1 MPRST
6 ERWRAAAIATALL
19 VAVSPALVGVPAFAA
34 STTTAPAAS
43 TPLTATAP
51 IATGDDWTVEEIPGG
66 YEVTK
71 TLAEPLE
78 IRSDAATLWAD
89 GVELGIAKESLDGL
103 TLTVV
108 TTDPAVADA
117 TVIDQGWSGAGD
129 PAVEVEDQGDAAR
142 RFAEEVPPADAEAPI
157 LADDPSARGEYA
169 VTRADY
175 DLGDEAV
182 DIRDFGRKGEIRA
195 AVFLPEGAEGERP
208 VAVFLHGRH
217 TSCAGGTRNPAAWP
231 CNPDQVDVE
240 SYLGY
245 NEAAEILASQ
255 GYVVV
260 SISANAI
267 NALDGSLAD
276 DTGAAARGQL
286 VMDHLNLLRQANAGT
301 DVGFG
306 TALTGRLDLDNVG
319 LMGHSRGGEG
329 VMRAALLNSEQG
341 EPYGIT
347 GVLPLAPT
355 DYTRMTVPGVP
366 TAVILPYCDGDV
378 EDQMGQKYIDD
389 SRHAYG
395 DDVFRSSV
403 LVMGTNHN
411 FFNTAWTPGLYP
423 VATSDDWAIMDRDQ
437 TDPTCGESAPSR
449 LNAAEQYAV
458 GNAYIAG
465 FFRLT
470 LGGDEQFM
478 PLFDGSDAKPASA
491 GRADV
496 RVSSTLAPSDRVD
509 INTFAEPE
517 TTTQVVG
524 SGTYQYC
531 ESMSPLDVPATM
543 PYCVT
548 ELGFAQA
555 PDYGFLS
562 ATYGNGRATSVPST
576 PSLHFT
582 YTEPAGSAAPGE
594 LRVQVPAEASD
605 FTTAE
610 SLSFRVSPDD
620 SVAIGGSTDLTVTL
634 LDSTGGSA
642 SVTAS
647 EYGDALTVLPG
658 STNPLRKVLLQQI
671 AVPTTAFTGVN
682 LADVTQVRF
691 TAPRETGG
699 VLLSDLALQS
709 GATLGSPAISTLP
722 VASMPDV
729 KVEEGS
735 GVGSV
740 DVPVVLSRPAEQAAT
755 VYVSSIPVSGN
766 TRVLSSMQELS
777 FSVGEVCKVITV
789 PLQGDASTSTSAS
802 TSFITNTTNT
812 QQGVTI
818 GDSFG
823 RIVVREDDGVVDRA
837 GAVLPSL
844 PEVGAQGDACAE
856 AQAAPDALTLSA
868 DSVSP
873 GDTVTVTGSG
883 FRVGES
889 VELTVGGTSAGSVVS
904 TDGTVSFEVTVPA
917 DAARGPLELVATG
930 YGSGRTATA
939 TLTVALDA
947 DRIAGADRYEVSV
960 NTSKEGFPD
969 GADTVYVVSGEK
981 FPDALSAA
989 PAAATDDA
997 PILLTTAASL
1007 PPVVLAELER
1017 LDPSSIVVVGG
1028 TSSVTPAVQTA
1039 LEKVAPVS
1047 RLGGADR
1054 FAASRAVA
1062 GDAFPDGAPL
1072 AVLAAGA
1079 TFPDAL
1085 SAGAALDGT
1094 GPLILVDGSASGLDD
1109 ATVALMARLG
1119 VAEIVVAGGE
1129 SSVSAGV
1136 FDDASRIAT
1145 TVRLGGADRY
1155 EASRSI
1161 NEYFFE
1167 TADRVL
1173 LATGANFPDA
1183 LSGSALAP
1191 RIDAPLFTVPGD
1203 CVPAETLEQILAL
1216 GASRVTLLGGEKTLS
1231 PAVENLTVCAA
1242 G

>member
-1 MPRST
+1 VPRST

-19 VAVSPALVGVPAFAA
+19 VAASPALVGVPAFAA
-34 STTTAPAAS
+34 STPATS
-43 TPLTATAP
+43 LTATATAP
-51 IATGDDWTVEEIPGG
+51 VATGDDWTVEEIPGG

-103 TLTVV
+103 TLTVL

-117 TVIDQGWSGAGD
+117 TVIDQGWTGAGD
-129 PAVEVEDQGDAAR
+129 PAVEVQDQGDAAR
-142 RFAEEVPPADAEAPI
+142 RLAEAVPLAAEVPI
-157 LADDPSARGEYA
+157 LAADPSARGEYA
-169 VTRADY
+169 VARADY

-231 CNPDQVDVE
+231 CNADQVDVE

-255 GYVVV
+255 GYAVV

-276 DTGAAARGQL
+276 DTGAAARAQL

-341 EPYGIT
+341 EPFGIK

-423 VATSDDWAIMDRDQ
+423 VATSDDWAIMDRNQ
-437 TDPTCGESAPSR
+437 TDPTCGQSAPSR
-449 LNAAEQYAV
+449 LNAAEQYAA

-470 LGGDEQFM
+470 LGGDDEFM

-491 GRADV
+491 GRADI
-496 RVSSTLAPSDRVD
+496 RVSATLAPSDRVD
-509 INTFAEPE
+509 VNTFAEPE

-548 ELGFAQA
+548 ELEFAQA

-562 ATYGNGRATSVPST
+562 STYGNGRATSVPST

-582 YTEPAGSAAPGE
+582 YTAPTGNAAAGQ
-594 LRVQVPAEASD
+594 LRVPVPAEARD
-605 FTTAE
+605 FTTAS

-620 SVAIGGSTDLTVTL
+620 SVAIGGSTDLTVTV

-642 SVTAS
+642 SITAS
-647 EYGDALTVLPG
+647 EFGDALTVLPG

-709 GATLGSPAISTLP
+709 AATLGTPEVSTLP

-755 VYVSSIPVSGN
+755 VYVSSIPVNGN
-766 TRVLSSMQELS
+766 NRVLSSMQELS
-777 FSVGEVCKVITV
+777 FSAGETCKVITV
-789 PLQGDASTSTSAS
+789 PLQGDTSTSTSAS

-844 PEVGAQGDACAE
+844 PEVGTQGDACAE
-856 AQAAPDALTLSA
+856 ALAVSTPDALSLSA

-883 FRVGES
+883 FRAGES
-889 VELTVGGTSAGSVVS
+889 VELTVGGTSAGRVVS

-917 DAARGPLELVATG
+917 DAARGPLALAATG
-930 YGSGRTATA
+930 YGSGRTASA
-939 TLTVALDA
+939 TLSVALDT

-960 NTSKEGFPD
+960 SSSKEGFPE
-969 GADTVYVVSGEK
+969 GAETVYVVSGEK

-997 PILLTTAASL
+997 PILLTTPGSL

-1017 LDPSSIVVVGG
+1017 LDPASIVVVGG
-1028 TSSVTPAVQTA
+1028 TASVTPAVQTA
-1039 LEKVAPVS
+1039 LETVAPVT

-1054 FAASRAVA
+1054 FEASRAIA
-1062 GDAFPDGAPL
+1062 ADAFPSGAPV

-1085 SAGAALDGT
+1085 SAGAALDGA
-1094 GPLILVDGSASGLDD
+1094 GPLILVDGTATSLDD
-1109 ATVALMARLG
+1109 ATVALLARLG
-1119 VAEIVVAGGE
+1119 VSEIVVAGGE
-1129 SSVSAGV
+1129 ASVSAGV
-1136 FDDASRIAT
+1136 FADASGIAP

-1161 NEYFFE
+1161 NAHFLESAE
-1167 TADRVL
+1167 RVL
-1173 LATGANFPDA
+1173 LATGATFPDA

-1216 GASRVTLLGGEKTLS
+1216 GASRVTLLGGEKTLT
-1231 PAVENLTVCAA
+1231 PAVETLTVCA